1 MKKAICFFLFPLL
14 LMACVDETINDY
26 FIVKVMTNPL
36 ETSVEHV
43 EDHDSVYIVIDKY
56 TEKHRAARNAAI
68 DKADEYLKDIDSKDP
83 ARSKS
88 ASFLVEATLRR
99 ADAAWLLVIVRHK
112 QSFDGEHYIK
122 LIKEHGLSSKE
133 VKKYTDEKGVETRI
147 VDI

>member
-1 MKKAICFFLFPLL
+1 MRKVTFILLSLL
-14 LMACVDETINDY
+14 LMACTDETIIDY
-26 FIVKVMTNPL
+26 FIIKVMTNPL
-36 ETSVEHV
+36 ETSVEHI
-43 EDHDSVYIVIDKY
+43 EDHDSAYIVIDRY